1 MFGPFGPSIK
11 TMEFAFRKL
20 MEPDKKEQK
29 AIERSEKEKSI
40 RLPLEI
46 LGNLGMIPLYK
57 DVRKIVNKQLYKDLE
72 KAEVAT
78 PATKKMSKEDMKT
91 YFPNMYN
98 DLYGPGGSLYDIELI
113 KKEIRKEKE
122 KLRKEIK
129 DDMYIP

>member
-1 MFGPFGPSIK
+1 
-11 TMEFAFRKL
+11 
-20 MEPDKKEQK
+20 
-29 AIERSEKEKSI
+29 
-40 RLPLEI
+40 
-46 LGNLGMIPLYK
+46 MIPLYK

-91 YFPNMYN
+91 YFPDMYN